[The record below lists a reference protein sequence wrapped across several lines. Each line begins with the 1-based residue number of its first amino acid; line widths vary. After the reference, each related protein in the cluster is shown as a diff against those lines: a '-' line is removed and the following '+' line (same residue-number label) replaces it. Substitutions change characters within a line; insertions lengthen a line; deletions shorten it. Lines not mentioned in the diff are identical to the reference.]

1 MGTIEKDRILQL
13 RGEDL
18 YGSGVEKIGT
28 VEEIYL
34 VAEKRVV
41 PKERV
46 RLGTDVEVDERTV
59 SQDVG
64 GEDVEIDGIAG
75 RSDRA

>member
-1 MGTIEKDRILQL
+1 VGTIEKDRILRL

-18 YGSGVEKIGT
+18 YGSDVEKLGT

-59 SQDVG
+59 SQDAG

>member
-1 MGTIEKDRILQL
+1 VGTIEKDRILQL

-18 YGSGVEKIGT
+18 YGSGVERIGT

-34 VAEKRVV
+34 
-41 PKERV
+41 
-46 RLGTDVEVDERTV
+46 
-59 SQDVG
+59 DVG
-64 GEDVEIDGIAG
+64 GEDVEIDGIGG

>member
-1 MGTIEKDRILQL
+1 VGTIEKDRILQL
-13 RGEDL
+13 RCEDL
-18 YGSGVEKIGT
+18 YGSSVEKIGT

-41 PKERV
+41 STERV